1 MSASSQAS
9 RLSQV
14 SHGAF
19 DEVAHQF
26 EDIEQQREAYVVGM
40 WAFLVTEIMFFGA
53 VFLIYTVYRTLNHQA
68 FYEAHKLLDIGLGTL
83 NTFVLLTS
91 SLTMALAVHWAQVR
105 NRRAQ
110 IVGLAAT
117 LALAGAFVVVK
128 AVEYSHK
135 FAHHLFPGGNF
146 VYPDAAIADQAR
158 LFFSLY
164 FGATGLHALHVVVG
178 MLVIS
183 AMLIRAI
190 RDREA
195 RADYIPVEMTGL
207 YWHFVDIVW
216 IFLFPLLYLIPR

>member
-1 MSASSQAS
+1 MNAVSQATHLAE
-9 RLSQV
+9 LS
-14 SHGAF
+14 HA

-26 EDIEQQREAYVVGM
+26 EDIEQQREAYAVGM

-53 VFLIYTVYRTLNHQA
+53 VFLIYTVYRTLNHHA

-110 IVGLAAT
+110 IASLLAT
-117 LALAGAFVVVK
+117 LALAGVFVVVK

-146 VYPDAAIADQAR
+146 VYPDASIADQAR

-178 MLVIS
+178 MGVIS
-183 AMLIRAI
+183 VMLIRAI
-190 RDREA
+190 RDRAAKE
-195 RADYIPVEMTGL
+195 DYIPVEMTGL

>member
-1 MSASSQAS
+1 MTATGHSTHASE
-9 RLSQV
+9 LS
-14 SHGAF
+14 
-19 DEVAHQF
+19 HQF
-26 EDIEQQREAYVVGM
+26 ENIEQQREAYVVGM
-40 WAFLVTEIMFFGA
+40 WAFLVTEIMFFGV
-53 VFLIYTVYRTLNHQA
+53 VFLIYTVYRVLNHAA
-68 FYEAHKLLDIGLGTL
+68 FYDAHNKLDIGLGAL

-110 IVGLAAT
+110 IAALAAT
-117 LALAGAFVVVK
+117 IALACVFLGVK

-135 FAHHLFPGGNF
+135 FTHHLFPGMGF
-146 VYPDAAIADQAR
+146 AYPDPTFADQAR

-164 FGATGLHALHVVVG
+164 FGATGLHALHVAIGVLVIG
-178 MLVIS
+178 WMLV
-183 AMLIRAI
+183 RALL
-190 RDREA
+190 DRQG